1 MREKM
6 ERTQHGGERIT
17 QMLPQCFNCK
27 HFHADGDKC
36 DAYPTERLYNCDA
49 FPDPKR
55 EIPGDLLSNM
65 VLHTTPYAGD
75 HGIFYDPIDP
85 TVSY

>member
-27 HFHADGDKC
+27 HFHTEGDKC

-75 HGIFYDPIDP
+75 HGILYDPIDP